1 MELNDS
7 NAAQKVIGTL
17 LINNE
22 LIEDDQFPL
31 DVDYF
36 YTRLDTICFSSIYNI
51 YQNGIR
57 DIDVSHV
64 TQYLEK
70 YQDQFDYFNLQ
81 NGEEYLRHCKKIAEE
96 INYQYYYERIKKFAI
111 LRSFEINGFDISPIY
126 NIHELNQQR
135 LEAMTE
141 RFDNAKP
148 EEIITYFEK
157 ITNNIDIKFQTSN
170 GLKGG
175 HASEGLDNYY
185 DSLKD
190 SPELGLGLNGNL
202 LNTITRGARLR
213 KLYIRSSGTGVG
225 KAIPNDTI
233 IPTFDKGFKRVDEIN
248 IGDLLIDRYGNPTKV
263 LKIYPQPKKKQV
275 YRITFADGRVAKCC
289 KDHLWTYQY
298 YNGEEYKEQTSS
310 VKEMLEYSKKYK
322 KKYQNNK
329 GSYIFRIVVN
339 DSINYTTKILP
350 VDPYM
355 LGLCLGN
362 KNFKFNENINL
373 FNKKFLNRYSEL
385 INANIEDRYIPF
397 EYQLADKEQRMKLF
411 TGLLSTD
418 GVIISK
424 DSIKINIISKQLA
437 EDIVLLSRSLGF
449 LTNIDI
455 NYSQKNN
462 DDTYYLISIKNKE
475 YTNFIEYNP
484 IINIEA
490 LEDFVDMTCF
500 TVDNDEGLFLMND
513 YIVTH
518 NTRTLVGSASQLGV
532 GTYYDIFKKTW
543 IKANE
548 PQSCLYITS
557 EQELEEI
564 QTIILAFVSGVD
576 EEKILNRTE
585 SDEESERIKKALELI
600 KKSKLYV
607 EPIGDYGIRQLIN
620 LIKKHKYS
628 NNIRYVFH
636 DYIHSSLTLLNEIS
650 SSAKIANIRDDQIL
664 LMLTNALKNACNQL
678 NLFMFSATQLNRS
691 YKTEDKP
698 DATVIRGALS
708 ISDKADYC
716 SIMMNIEKDEL
727 DLLKTLFDFNQM
739 PIKPNVITHI
749 FKNRRNKYVDM
760 KLYSYLDKA
769 TGQMLDLFA
778 LNYNNEVVEIKSI
791 QIVQK

>member
-7 NAAQKVIGTL
+7 NATQKVIGTL

-31 DVDYF
+31 DIDYF

-81 NGEEYLRHCKKIAEE
+81 NGEGYLRHCKKIAEE

-135 LEAMTE
+135 LEAMIE

-248 IGDLLIDRYGNPTKV
+248 IGDLLIDRCGNPTKV
-263 LKIYPQPKKKQV
+263 LKIYPQPEKKQV
-275 YRITFADGRVAKCC
+275 YRITFADGRIANCC
-289 KDHLWTYQY
+289 EDHLWTYQY
-298 YNGEEYKEQTSS
+298 YTNEGYKEQTKS
-310 VKEMLEYSKKYK
+310 VKEILMHFKKNK

-329 GSYIFRIVVN
+329 GFYIFRIVVN
-339 DSINYTTKILP
+339 NPVNYTTKVLP
-350 VDPYM
+350 VDPHVF
-355 LGLCLGN
+355 GLFLGN
-362 KNFKFNENINL
+362 KNFKFNENTNL
-373 FNKKFLNRYSEL
+373 FNKEFLNNHSKL
-385 INANIEDRYIPF
+385 INSRNESRYIPF
-397 EYQLADKEQRMKLF
+397 EYQLADKNQRIDLLC
-411 TGLLSTD
+411 GLLDTD
-418 GVIISK
+418 GTINSK
-424 DSIKINIISKQLA
+424 GDIKIDITSEQLA
-437 EDIVLLSRSLGF
+437 KDIALLCRSLGF
-449 LTNIDI
+449 LTNINVNCSEKTNNIYYTVKIKKNIKCQLFKLTKISDI
-455 NYSQKNN
+455 IKK
-462 DDTYYLISIKNKE
+462 YYDNMSKKEIK
-475 YTNFIEYNP
+475 EYNP

-490 LEDFVDMTCF
+490 LDNFVDMTCF
-500 TVDNDEGLFLMND
+500 TVDNNEGLFLMND

-628 NNIRYVFH
+628 NNIKYVFH

-698 DATVIRGALS
+698 DATVIRGILKCAL
-708 ISDKADYC
+708 
-716 SIMMNIEKDEL
+716 
-727 DLLKTLFDFNQM
+727 
-739 PIKPNVITHI
+739 
-749 FKNRRNKYVDM
+749 KYLIQLIGWGYIDI
-760 KLYSYLDKA
+760 LYS
-769 TGQMLDLFA
+769 
-778 LNYNNEVVEIKSI
+778 
-791 QIVQK
+791 

>member
-7 NAAQKVIGTL
+7 NAVQKVIGAL
-17 LINNE
+17 LVNNE

-36 YTRLDTICFSSIYNI
+36 YTRLDAICFSSIFNI

-57 DIDVSHV
+57 NIDISHIIE
-64 TQYLEK
+64 YLQK
-70 YQDQFDYFNLQ
+70 YQDQFDFFNLQ
-81 NGEEYLRHCKKIAEE
+81 NGAAYLDQCKNVAEE
-96 INYQYYYERIKKFAI
+96 VNYQYYYERIKKFAI
-111 LRSFEINGFDISPIY
+111 LRTFENNGFDITPIY
-126 NIHELNQQR
+126 NIHESNPLR
-135 LEAMTE
+135 IEKMVE
-141 RFDNAKP
+141 RFDVAKP
-148 EEIITYFEK
+148 EEIILYFEK

-175 HASEGLDNYY
+175 HASEKLDDYY
-185 DSLKD
+185 NLLKE

-225 KAIPNDTI
+225 KAIPNDTV
-233 IPTFDKGFKRVDEIN
+233 IPTFDKGFKRVDEIK
-248 IGDLLIDRYGNPTKV
+248 IGDLLIDRRGNPTKV
-263 LKIYPQPKKKQV
+263 LKVYPQSEKKQV
-275 YRITFADGRVAKCC
+275 YKITFADGRVANCSE
-289 KDHLWTYQY
+289 DHLWTYQY
-298 YNGEEYKEQTSS
+298 YNGEEYKEQTGS
-310 VKEMLEYSKKYK
+310 VKEILEYSKKYK

-339 DSINYTTKILP
+339 DPINYTTKTLP
-350 VDPYM
+350 VDPYT
-355 LGLCLGN
+355 LGLYLGN
-362 KNFKFNENINL
+362 KNFKFNENTNL
-373 FNKKFLNRYSEL
+373 FSKEFLNKYSEL
-385 INANIEDRYIPF
+385 INTSNKDRYIPF
-397 EYQLADKEQRMKLF
+397 EYQLADKKQRIELF
-411 TGLLSTD
+411 TGLLTTD

-424 DSIKINIISKQLA
+424 GSIKINIESKQLA

-449 LTNIDI
+449 LTNVDI

-462 DDTYYLISIKNKE
+462 DDTYYSISIKNKE

-490 LEDFVDMTCF
+490 LKDFVDMTCF
-500 TVDNDEGLFLMND
+500 TVDNDENLFLMND

-600 KKSKLYV
+600 KESKLYV

-620 LIKKHKYS
+620 LIKKYKYS
-628 NNIRYVFH
+628 NDIRYVFH

-678 NLFMFSATQLNRS
+678 NVFMFSATQLNRS

-698 DATVIRGALS
+698 DATVIRGILKCAL
-708 ISDKADYC
+708 
-716 SIMMNIEKDEL
+716 
-727 DLLKTLFDFNQM
+727 
-739 PIKPNVITHI
+739 
-749 FKNRRNKYVDM
+749 KYLIQLIGWGYIDI
-760 KLYSYLDKA
+760 LYS
-769 TGQMLDLFA
+769 
-778 LNYNNEVVEIKSI
+778 
-791 QIVQK
+791 